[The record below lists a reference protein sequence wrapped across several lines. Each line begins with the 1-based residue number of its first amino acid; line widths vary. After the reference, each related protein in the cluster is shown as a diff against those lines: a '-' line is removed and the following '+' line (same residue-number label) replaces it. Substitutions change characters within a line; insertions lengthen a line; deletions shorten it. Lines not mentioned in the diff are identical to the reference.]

1 MPAALIHI
9 TVPMIQGIQFLP
21 ATTLPAA
28 HLLPV
33 PASHNVRPAPIAQAG
48 YRLAVCWGNIAL
60 PTALP
65 PALVVPPVPIVLVL
79 AALPVRFVVPEP
91 IAEQEH
97 LLAPLVRPV
106 PIILRRRAL
115 AVVLVRLDII
125 APVAAI
131 LHLAALVIVHP
142 LVLMLQLIAI

>member
-1 MPAALIHI
+1 LI
-9 TVPMIQGIQFLP
+9 P
-21 ATTLPAA
+21 ATTLPVLA
-28 HLLPV
+28 LLPV
-33 PASHNVRPAPIAQAG
+33 PASHNVHPAPIAPAG
-48 YRLAVCWGNIAL
+48 CRLAVCWGNIAL

-125 APVAAI
+125 APVAATYR
-131 LHLAALVIVHP
+131 LAALVIAHP
-142 LVLMLQLIAI
+142 MVLMLRLIVM